1 MPFYVRKHTSLEI
14 PSPTEKDWIKK
25 DEEEDIYLKDPYG
38 FRDTLPQPY
47 RMINKLVNLLLERT
61 WEIVEGPQPLQET
74 RQPKVPPPKYPPS
87 SEFQVEGRANCMVAA
102 GEFIFI
108 GFSMGL
114 SVFSIPTYEKPT
126 YEKVCAWEAASLEI
140 CAIKV
145 SNFGS
150 SSYLIGS
157 VDELGIARLFY
168 FFKENLLSIKVINEV
183 EDISK
188 RNTCVALELSRG
200 ADYAG
205 FLLQGNSEAWL
216 EVYRLPKDSWL
227 KETENA
233 QNAALTVPA
242 NIKDMKV
249 NQANLPEK
257 AAVEADKKNK
267 KTSDIPGLGAEEVDP
282 QVLLSRL
289 ESRLIPP
296 VLLLKI
302 RSPKPFAPS
311 TFKHPYEALMKS
323 DDGSVIGLGYNH
335 MLKESQ
341 WERQEAIFNSTFQ
354 QYLETE
360 DELEIK
366 EEKPSN
372 AMFHFHLP
380 GRTLP
385 VGTEFRAEPDMP
397 IALSIHWSRS
407 HNLCFYLLSRPPKEK
422 IDSDPKPDM
431 VWPCASPLM
440 YSAVTPCSS
449 YLAFACE
456 DGTVTVWEKSV
467 GFPLSVTVL
476 PDDRYVIRSI
486 QFMPCAPSPCEKV
499 PGSSEV
505 LASTKVKL
513 LVLCTDGSLHLITSG
528 AKEFDTQL
536 LGPEIPNQTITAIA
550 TISSLPDTV
559 LMFFWDGTVILMD
572 TTTEDY
578 ISQFIMP
585 PSYKVATSWQ
595 PVFSVDTQGQYLLLQ
610 GVKQQTETIFIFDF
624 TTYPFMEAFTLKAEE
639 QPEALAVAVLPWDKR
654 CNIFLKDSLQR
665 LSTISQQIPES
676 WSLLQNCAKA
686 LAKGESQEML
696 EEEESRDAEEP

>member
-1 MPFYVRKHTSLEI
+1 MPVFLRKQPLDI

-25 DEEEDIYLKDPYG
+25 DEEEDIYLKDPYE

-114 SVFSIPTYEKPT
+114 SVFSIPTCEKPT
-126 YEKVCAWEAASLEI
+126 CEKVCAWEAVNVEI

-168 FFKENLLSIKVINEV
+168 FFKENLLSIKAINEV

-205 FLLQGNSEAWL
+205 FLLQAGSSEAWL
-216 EVYRLPKDSWL
+216 EIYRLPKDSWL

-233 QNAALTVPA
+233 QNVALTTPA
-242 NIKDMKV
+242 NTKDMKV
-249 NQANLPEK
+249 NQATLPEK
-257 AAVEADKKNK
+257 AGVEVDKKNK
-267 KTSDIPGLGAEEVDP
+267 KAPEIQGLVAEEVDP

-341 WERQEAIFNSTFQ
+341 WERQEAIFSSTFQ

-366 EEKPSN
+366 EEKPCN

-385 VGTEFRAEPDMP
+385 VGTEFRAEPGMP
-397 IALSIHWSRS
+397 IALSVHWSRS
-407 HNLCFYLLSRPPKEK
+407 HNLCFYFLSRPAKEK

-431 VWPCASPLM
+431 VWPCASPLT
-440 YSAVTPCSS
+440 YSAVTHCSC

-456 DGTVTVWEKSV
+456 DGTITVWEKSI

-476 PDDRYVIRSI
+476 PDGYVIRSI
-486 QFMPCAPSPCEKV
+486 QFMPCLPSLCEKA

-513 LVLCTDGSLHLITSG
+513 LVLCTDGSLHMITSG
-528 AKEFDTQL
+528 AKEFDTKQ
-536 LGPEIPNQTITAIA
+536 LGPETPNQTITAIA

-559 LMFFWDGTVILMD
+559 LLFFWDGTVILMD

-624 TTYPFMEAFTLKAEE
+624 TTYPFMEAFALKAED
-639 QPEALAVAVLPWDKR
+639 QPESLAVAVLPWDKR

-665 LSTISQQIPES
+665 LSTISQQMPEC
-676 WSLLQNCAKA
+676 WSLLKNCAKS
-686 LAKGESQEML
+686 LAKGESQEVV

>member
-1 MPFYVRKHTSLEI
+1 MPVFLRKQPLDI

-25 DEEEDIYLKDPYG
+25 DEEEDIYLKDPYEYL
-38 FRDTLPQPY
+38 DSLPQPY
-47 RMINKLVNLLLERT
+47 RMINKLVNLLLEGT

-114 SVFSIPTYEKPT
+114 SVFSIPTCEKPT
-126 YEKVCAWEAASLEI
+126 CEKVCAWEAANVEI

-168 FFKENLLSIKVINEV
+168 FFKENLLSIKAINEV

-188 RNTCVALELSRG
+188 RNTCVALELSRS

-205 FLLQGNSEAWL
+205 FLLQAGSSEAWL
-216 EVYRLPKDSWL
+216 EIYRLPKDSWL

-233 QNAALTVPA
+233 QNVALTTPA
-242 NIKDMKV
+242 NTKDMKV
-249 NQANLPEK
+249 NQATLPEK
-257 AAVEADKKNK
+257 AGVEKKAPE
-267 KTSDIPGLGAEEVDP
+267 IQGLVAEEVDP

-311 TFKHPYEALMKS
+311 TFKHPYEALMKI

-341 WERQEAIFNSTFQ
+341 WERQEAIFSSTFQ

-360 DELEIK
+360 EELEIK
-366 EEKPSN
+366 EEKPCN

-407 HNLCFYLLSRPPKEK
+407 HNLCYYFLSRPAKEK

-431 VWPCASPLM
+431 VWPCASPLT
-440 YSAVTPCSS
+440 YSAVTPCSC

-456 DGTVTVWEKSV
+456 DGTITVWEKSI

-476 PDDRYVIRSI
+476 PDGFVIRSI
-486 QFMPCAPSPCEKV
+486 QFMPCLPSLCEKA

-513 LVLCTDGSLHLITSG
+513 LVLCTDGSLHMITSG
-528 AKEFDTQL
+528 AKEFDTKL
-536 LGPEIPNQTITAIA
+536 LGPETPNQTITAIA

-559 LMFFWDGTVILMD
+559 LLFFWDGTVILMD

-610 GVKQQTETIFIFDF
+610 GVKQQTEGIFIFDF
-624 TTYPFMEAFTLKAEE
+624 TTYPFMEAFALKAEE
-639 QPEALAVAVLPWDKR
+639 QPEALAVVLPWDKR

-665 LSTISQQIPES
+665 LSTISQQMPEC
-676 WSLLQNCAKA
+676 WSLLKNCAKS
-686 LAKGESQEML
+686 LAKGESQEVV
-696 EEEESRDAEEP
+696 EEEETRDTEEP